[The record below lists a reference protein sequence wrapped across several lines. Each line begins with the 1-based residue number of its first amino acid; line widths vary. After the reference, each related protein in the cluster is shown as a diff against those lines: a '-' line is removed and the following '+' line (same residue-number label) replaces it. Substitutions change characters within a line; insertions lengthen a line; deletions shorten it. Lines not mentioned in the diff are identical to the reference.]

1 MAYFQNKGGRFRTPA
16 FKLFKVGF
24 VAFCLIIP
32 LLMIYALVYDRQ
44 DQSETAQ
51 FSIASGWGGPQTISG
66 PVIVIPYTSETV
78 EQVNQDGKTVSR
90 TVTTTKELYLSPDK
104 HNLKTIISPRIKK
117 RSIYESILFE
127 AENKGSATFNIP
139 PDFARYGIAF
149 DKLKLDNMELRF
161 GVLDARGLQSD
172 SQVTVNGKSLSLK
185 PGKGL
190 NATKGSGFFAFID
203 WDAASPLALEYSYS
217 IRGNKSLRLIPRAI
231 ETSWDVTSTWP
242 HPSFTGDF
250 LPTQSDVKKDGFTSS
265 HNISNLALGQ
275 DIVLQEDPGAPVEF
289 TTEDR
294 YYEPEANP
302 NISQSAVISMI
313 EPVDLYSQVDRATK
327 YGFMFIGFTFLA
339 LLMFD
344 IVGGTRISAAEYLL
358 TGTGLILFFIM
369 LLAFA
374 ELIGFLW
381 AYLAA
386 AAAIIALLTAYS
398 AAILK
403 SWKRAT
409 FVGGLL
415 LGLYATL
422 YVLLNLEGLS
432 LIFGSIMLFIA
443 LAVLMWITRSV
454 NWSSVDDDG
463 EDSVENIATE
473 VSEQDK
479 KRPIATVT

>member
-1 MAYFQNKGGRFRTPA
+1 M
-16 FKLFKVGF
+16 
-24 VAFCLIIP
+24 
-32 LLMIYALVYDRQ
+32 
-44 DQSETAQ
+44 
-51 FSIASGWGGPQTISG
+51 
-66 PVIVIPYTSETV
+66 
-78 EQVNQDGKTVSR
+78 
-90 TVTTTKELYLSPDK
+90 
-104 HNLKTIISPRIKK
+104 
-117 RSIYESILFE
+117 
-127 AENKGSATFNIP
+127 
-139 PDFARYGIAF
+139 
-149 DKLKLDNMELRF
+149 
-161 GVLDARGLQSD
+161 
-172 SQVTVNGKSLSLK
+172 
-185 PGKGL
+185 
-190 NATKGSGFFAFID
+190 
-203 WDAASPLALEYSYS
+203 
-217 IRGNKSLRLIPRAI
+217 
-231 ETSWDVTSTWP
+231 
-242 HPSFTGDF
+242 
-250 LPTQSDVKKDGFTSS
+250 
-265 HNISNLALGQ
+265 
-275 DIVLQEDPGAPVEF
+275 LQEDPGAPVEF

-344 IVGGTRISAAEYLL
+344 IVGGTRVSAAEYLL